1 MATPVPNNNSH
12 KFGVRRPFALQ
23 NWREDF
29 CKHDG
34 GVLVSCSKIRKI
46 NFVAKKK
53 MPSDLLALLCKS
65 LTING
70 AGEGNRTLATG
81 YATGFRRG
89 TVSGRRMVCVNASC
103 AATYWRRGSESNGV
117 FTDYQPQYPDLQGHS
132 SIDSKGLQAVFGI
145 TRHLPDLTR
154 HIPVAHS
161 VIEEIVEGFVEGFF
175 NGLEPFPA
183 TAQLVEITTTARLSC
198 PSFREDVSKWNS

>member
-53 MPSDLLALLCKS
+53 MSSDLLALICKS

-89 TVSGRRMVCVNASC
+89 TVSDRRMVCVNASC
-103 AATYWRRGSESNGV
+103 SATYLRRGSESTLFRHSSAPESPM
-117 FTDYQPQYPDLQGHS
+117 FTDYSREFGTIHLLAGTILLVSVLVSACFGLLKQQSHS
-132 SIDSKGLQAVFGI
+132 KMRTRSAGLI
-145 TRHLPDLTR
+145 RNL
-154 HIPVAHS
+154 S
-161 VIEEIVEGFVEGFF
+161 
-175 NGLEPFPA
+175 
-183 TAQLVEITTTARLSC
+183 AR
-198 PSFREDVSKWNS
+198 F

>member
-89 TVSGRRMVCVNASC
+89 TVSDRRMVCVNASC
-103 AATYWRRGSESNGV
+103 AATYWRRGSESN
-117 FTDYQPQYPDLQGHS
+117 TSRLPQATRNQS
-132 SIDSKGLQAVFGI
+132 SMA
-145 TRHLPDLTR
+145 PLT
-154 HIPVAHS
+154 
-161 VIEEIVEGFVEGFF
+161 
-175 NGLEPFPA
+175 L
-183 TAQLVEITTTARLSC
+183 
-198 PSFREDVSKWNS
+198 

>member
-89 TVSGRRMVCVNASC
+89 TVSDRRMVCVNASC
-103 AATYWRRGSESNGV
+103 AATYWRRGSESVALSVVSALKMPCFEGESSTTQPLPSLALSLHPLLTLLLTAAQQENG
-117 FTDYQPQYPDLQGHS
+117 
-132 SIDSKGLQAVFGI
+132 
-145 TRHLPDLTR
+145 R
-154 HIPVAHS
+154 
-161 VIEEIVEGFVEGFF
+161 
-175 NGLEPFPA
+175 
-183 TAQLVEITTTARLSC
+183 
-198 PSFREDVSKWNS
+198 